1 MSTQLAHTKT
11 QELKALLTG
20 DKMREQFAMALPKH
34 LSPERFCRVAITA
47 LSRMPKLAECTQE
60 SFFRCLLDLS
70 AFGLEPDGR
79 RAHLIPYKD
88 QCTLVI
94 DWKGLAELA
103 MRSGIIAKLHADIV
117 CENDVFAYDMG
128 EIKTHSIDYRRPR
141 GEMYAAYAMA
151 VTKDGPVFV
160 AVLNKEE
167 IDAIMKRSQGYKAA
181 VQYHKSHPWLTDYN
195 EMAKK
200 TAFRRLAKWLPL
212 SAEFR
217 DALDKDDEMEKD
229 VTPPAVQPARS
240 VPIDP
245 FAEVSAEPAA
255 PVVEAEVVEQSAEA
269 DPMDDGELVDFL
281 DMVQGCE
288 DAASLTKLVTAANAG
303 FQDAKQTIAK
313 RAINSKAKELGVAWS
328 KEKGG
333 FE

>member
-181 VQYHKSHPWLTDYN
+181 IQYHKSHPWLTDYN

-217 DALDKDDEMEKD
+217 DALDKDDEIEKD
-229 VTPPAVQPARS
+229 VTPPAVQPARN

-245 FAEVSAEPAA
+245 FAEVPAEPAA
-255 PVVEAEVVEQSAEA
+255 SVVEAEVVEQPAEA
-269 DPMDDGELVDFL
+269 DPMDDSELVDFL

-313 RAINSKAKELGVAWS
+313 RAINSKAKELGVSWS

-333 FE
+333 FV

>member
-217 DALDKDDEMEKD
+217 DALDKDDDPEKD
-229 VTPPAVQPARS
+229 VAQPAVQPARS

-245 FAEVSAEPAA
+245 FAEVLAEPAA
-255 PVVEAEVVEQSAEA
+255 PVVEAEVIEQPAEP
-269 DPMDDGELVDFL
+269 DPMDDSQLVDFL